1 MLTTFIIV
9 AVLMVIVA
17 IVAVG
22 YPLWMGAKDEGRAN
36 RKETTLAI
44 LRQQAED
51 LERDRQQGTIDAD
64 RYEEARMEIERR
76 VLEET
81 KHEEKIEQESHSPLS
96 RILAVS
102 LAIAI
107 PACAAVGYLAL
118 GRYTAMDERF
128 LQMIEQ
134 TTRSKMGH
142 SNAEMSARINDLKK
156 RLEAA
161 PMNPEGW
168 FMLARLTASVN
179 RFDES
184 VAAYKKLNELVPN
197 NADLLADMA
206 DMMAAASGKVITP
219 EAQRYLEKA
228 LAIDPNQWKALALL
242 AIQAWDKEQYAKAAE
257 YWERL
262 LRVVPPDFPDIR
274 QIKANI
280 LEAKRLGGVNDSM
293 GKHNRLTG
301 TQGDLTKDT
310 HEGFERVPTVQAAPA
325 VSVRGTVQLAPAL
338 QGKANPESTVFIYAR
353 PASGS
358 RMPVAFVKVKVKDL
372 PYNFTLDQTMT
383 MAMGAE
389 TLADHKEVIVGAR
402 VSASG
407 NFMPQAGDLEGEMQ
421 NPVQVGD
428 SGIVFMI
435 DKVR

>member
-1 MLTTFIIV
+1 MLTTFIIL
-9 AVLMVIVA
+9 AVVMVLYAV
-17 IVAVG
+17 VAVG
-22 YPLWMGAKDEGRAN
+22 YPLWMGAKDEGRTN

-51 LERDRQQGTIDAD
+51 LEREHKLGTIDED
-64 RYEEARMEIERR
+64 RYEESRMEIERR

-81 KHEEKIEQESHSPLS
+81 KHEEKIEQENHSPLS

-118 GRYTAMDERF
+118 GRYTAMDEQF

-134 TTRSKMGH
+134 TSRNKMGH
-142 SNAEMSARINDLKK
+142 SNAEMSARINELKK
-156 RLEAA
+156 RLEAK

-184 VAAYKKLNELVPN
+184 VAAYKKLNELIPN

-219 EAQRYLEKA
+219 EVQRYLEKA

-257 YWERL
+257 YWEHL
-262 LRVVPPDFPDIR
+262 LKVVPPEFPDIR

-293 GKHNRLTG
+293 GKHNRLNG
-301 TQGDLTKDT
+301 TSEASESQRMR
-310 HEGFERVPTVQAAPA
+310 GFEQVPTVQAAPQ
-325 VSVRGTVQLAPAL
+325 VSIRGTVQLSPEL
-338 QGKANPESTVFIYAR
+338 QSKADPESTVFIYAR
-353 PASGS
+353 PVSGS

-389 TLADHKEVIVGAR
+389 TLADHSEVIVGAR

-407 NFMPQAGDLEGEMQ
+407 NFMPQAGDFEGEMSQ
-421 NPVQVGD
+421 AVQVGD
-428 SGIVFMI
+428 SGIAFMI